1 MLTGP
6 LHYLSL
12 ALRLNF
18 RSKQA
23 IIYGFAFPLLFLFA
37 FWGIYYHKEIPP
49 LANEMGQLLTVTIL
63 SGACFGMPTAMVSER
78 ERGIWRRYRLLPSGT
93 GGIVLAAMVVRCIL
107 VAIAMILQ
115 IILAHFICK
124 AAWPAHPFPL
134 IGIFFIVTFAFLGLG
149 LMIAML
155 ADNVPAVQ
163 ALGQMI
169 FLPMLM
175 IGGIGVRLDQL
186 PSWAVHIA
194 VFLPGVYG
202 VDAMD
207 AALRAKPMAT
217 AIPLHFCLLALLA
230 IGAAGCIAGAMMFR
244 WDAAQK
250 MTVRARG
257 YVAVALLAWLAV
269 GAIAE
274 ATGHVQ
280 TRQAFTGT
288 LIAKTQPT
296 STSQPTTQPITVAS
310 TEPSPATTQSTAEAS
325 TMPASNPTVA
335 STAPWTA
342 ITDADVN
349 KITFSDLQP
358 DSGDVTPVAPNL
370 DNLDEDDK
378 KRIETFTEKLDEW
391 PPGKELDIVQ
401 RTRSYLAVAA
411 IVDLLQDQLE
421 PDVPYVIFDRLRY
434 EVEPD
439 DKLKRVL
446 TYIIMHPDQG
456 TVPTKI
462 PDLGFDGE
470 VFEEGVRDR
479 VTDYARKLLARVLNK
494 TY

>member
-1 MLTGP
+1 MAMT
-6 LHYLSL
+6 
-12 ALRLNF
+12 LRLNF

-23 IIYGFAFPLLFLFA
+23 VIYGFVFPMLFLFA

-78 ERGIWRRYRLLPSGT
+78 ERGVWRRYRLLPSAT
-93 GGIVLAAMVVRCIL
+93 GGIVLGAMVVRCLL
-107 VAIAMILQ
+107 VAIAMVIQLV
-115 IILAHFICK
+115 LAHFVCK
-124 AAWPAHPFPL
+124 AAWPAHPFEL
-134 IGIFFIVTFAFLGLG
+134 AGIFFFVVFAFLGVG
-149 LMIAML
+149 LVIAML

-186 PSWAVHIA
+186 PTWAVHIA

-207 AALRAKPMAT
+207 AVLRAKPVAS
-217 AIPLHFCLLALLA
+217 AIPLPFCLMALLA
-230 IGAAGCIAGAMMFR
+230 IGAAGCLAGALMFR

-250 MTVRARG
+250 MTAKARG
-257 YVAVALLAWLAV
+257 WVGVALVAWLAV

-274 ATGHVQ
+274 ETGRVKM
-280 TRQAFTGT
+280 RQPFANT
-288 LIAKTQPT
+288 I
-296 STSQPTTQPITVAS
+296 VAS
-310 TEPSPATTQSTAEAS
+310 TQPLPTTVPATTEQASSTQPLVDAT
-325 TMPASNPTVA
+325 TMPATAPTVA

-358 DSGDVTPVAPNL
+358 DSSDVTPVAPSL
-370 DNLDEDDK
+370 DNLDDDGK
-378 KRIETFTEKLDEW
+378 KRIEAFTDKLEDW
-391 PPGKELDIVQ
+391 PPGKDLDIVQ
-401 RTRSYLAVAA
+401 RTRNFLAVAA

-421 PDVPYVIFDRLRY
+421 PDVPYVVFDRLRY

-439 DKLKRVL
+439 DKLKKVL

-462 PDLGFDGE
+462 PELGFEGD
-470 VFEEGVRDR
+470 VFEDGVRER
-479 VTDYARKLLARVLNK
+479 VSDYARKLLARVLNK